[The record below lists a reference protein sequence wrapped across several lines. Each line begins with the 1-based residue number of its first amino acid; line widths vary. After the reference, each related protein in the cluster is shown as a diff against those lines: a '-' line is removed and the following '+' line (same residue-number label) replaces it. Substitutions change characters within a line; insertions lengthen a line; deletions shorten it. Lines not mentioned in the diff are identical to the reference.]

1 MNNKEDK
8 KVKEPITGVIDPELI
23 NIHMEA
29 ASKDDSRRAIKCLL
43 MRHEA
48 GRLHIITTNG
58 RILLHTT
65 MLDMDAQLD
74 TAPEFEIMVEVT
86 RKLKKKKGIHHVT
99 FAIEGDKV
107 FFRGF
112 GTFDAFEICTD
123 CKYPDIKDVERNDKA
138 RKPLTE
144 YKAMAPWLLDIVH
157 RYVGEHDYARPD
169 VVSEGGGG
177 ACYFT
182 ALKDSELG
190 LAIVM
195 PLREV

>member
-1 MNNKEDK
+1 MENKEDK
-8 KVKEPITGVIDPELI
+8 KAKEPITGVIDPELI

-43 MRHEA
+43 IRHEA

-58 RILLHTT
+58 RMLLHTT
-65 MLDMDAQLD
+65 MPDMDAQLD
-74 TAPEFEIMVEVT
+74 TAPDFEIMVEVT
-86 RKLKKKKGIHHVT
+86 RKLKKKKNIHHVT
-99 FAIEGDKV
+99 FEIAGDKV

-123 CKYPDIKDVERNDKA
+123 CKYPDIKDIERNDKA

-144 YKAMAPWLLDIVH
+144 YKAIAPWLLDIVH
-157 RYVGEHDYARPD
+157 RYVGEHNYAQPD
-169 VVSEGGGG
+169 VMFEGGD

-182 ALKDSELG
+182 ALKDGELR